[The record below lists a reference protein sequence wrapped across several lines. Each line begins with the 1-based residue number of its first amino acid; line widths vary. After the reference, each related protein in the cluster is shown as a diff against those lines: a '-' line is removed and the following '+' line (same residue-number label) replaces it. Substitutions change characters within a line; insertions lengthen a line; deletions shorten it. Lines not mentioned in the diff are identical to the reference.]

1 MPSISRDSATIIDPG
16 GRVRQAMAGVGPTA
30 TRAGRLRWILLW
42 IGSAGLLTWSLLA
55 ILFVGGGVAGI
66 GALRWLLALV
76 WLALGALSFRRLPEP
91 GRWIVPIVMFAVALV
106 GLFLVRP
113 SHERDWSDDQARTAW
128 AQVDGSVVT
137 FHNIRDFR
145 YRSQERWEPDWRDG
159 VYDVAE
165 LQQAYFVVEH
175 FSESQ
180 AVAHTLVS
188 FRFSGDRFLAFSV
201 EIRKEKG
208 ESFSP
213 LRGLF
218 RQFELTY
225 VVADERDVLQLRT
238 HHRDSRVHIHPI
250 KARPDRLVAYFM
262 DLVRRVNELH
272 SQPAFYNTLTS
283 SCTTNLAS
291 HLETVTDRRL
301 MWDYRVYLP
310 GYSSALAWETD
321 LLDSDLSLQQTL
333 ERDLVNAEQIGRA
346 GDRED
351 YSLLI
356 RQR

>member
-1 MPSISRDSATIIDPG
+1 
-16 GRVRQAMAGVGPTA
+16 
-30 TRAGRLRWILLW
+30 
-42 IGSAGLLTWSLLA
+42 LA

-66 GALRWLLALV
+66 SVLRSLLALV
-76 WLALGALSFRRLPEP
+76 WLALGVAACQRVTAPRRWLIPAP
-91 GRWIVPIVMFAVALV
+91 LFAVVLA
-106 GLFLVRP
+106 GMFLVQP
-113 SHERDWSDDQARTAW
+113 SHERDWSEDQARTAW
-128 AQVDGSVVT
+128 AQVDGDVVT

-145 YRSQERWEPDWRDG
+145 YHSQEQWEPRWRDD
-159 VYDVAE
+159 VYDTSD

-175 FSESQ
+175 FNESE

-188 FRFSGDRFLAFSV
+188 FRFAGDRFLAFSV
-201 EIRKEKG
+201 EIRKEQG

-262 DLVRRVNELH
+262 DLVHRVNELH

-291 HLETVTDRRL
+291 HLEAVTERRL

-321 LLDSDLSLQQTL
+321 LLDSDLSLAQTL
-333 ERDLVNAEQIGRA
+333 ERDLVNAEQIERA